1 MPCPSF
7 LAPARGQAS
16 GRDRADTVWPS
27 ARCVRRRVVRFVTP
41 AFIRARGGAT
51 VPGYQASVEVFMK
64 GRMLL
69 AAAAI
74 IGASATATA
83 QTSLTMPPDGGN
95 QRSEV
100 VQQIGLVR
108 VAVEYSSP
116 DVHGPNGEDRRGK
129 IWGTLVPYG
138 IHDLGFNN
146 AKGPWRAGANE
157 NTVLTVSHPVKI
169 QGQPLAAGRYG
180 LHMLAGEKDWTLI
193 LSKNSTSWGSFSYD
207 QAEDALRVTVTPEK
221 APYREWLAY
230 DFVDRQQDR
239 ATLAMHWEEL
249 RVPFTIA
256 VEDGPGLYIENMRRE
271 LRNFAGFR
279 WQSWQAAA
287 QYCLQQNR
295 NLPEALAWA
304 DKAISMPGIGQAN
317 FTTLTTKAQI
327 LERMQRT
334 TEAEAVMAQALDLPG
349 AQPIELHQYGR
360 RLLAAGKSKE
370 ALAVFQK
377 NAKRF
382 GDAWPVHV
390 GLARGHSAVGD
401 YKTALKHAEIALT
414 QAPDDINKKSLAD
427 AIVKLKQGQDMNPPA
442 AR

>member
-1 MPCPSF
+1 M
-7 LAPARGQAS
+7 
-16 GRDRADTVWPS
+16 T
-27 ARCVRRRVVRFVTP
+27 
-41 AFIRARGGAT
+41 
-51 VPGYQASVEVFMK
+51 

-69 AAAAI
+69 VAATMMA
-74 IGASATATA
+74 ASATAAA
-83 QTSLTMPPDGGN
+83 QTTLTMPPDGGN
-95 QRSEV
+95 QRAEV
-100 VQQIGLVR
+100 AQQIGLVR
-108 VAVEYSSP
+108 VSVEYSSP

-129 IWGTLVPYG
+129 IWGALVPYG

-169 QGQPLAAGRYG
+169 QGQPVAAGRYG
-180 LHMLAGEKDWTLI
+180 LHMLAGEKEWTLI

-239 ATLAMHWEEL
+239 ATLALHWEEL

-256 VEDGPGLYIENMRRE
+256 VEDAAGLYIDNMRRE

-279 WQSWQAAA
+279 WQSWQTAA

-295 NLPEALAWA
+295 NLPEALTWA
-304 DKAISMPGIGQAN
+304 EKAIAMPGIGQAN
-317 FTTLTTKAQI
+317 FTTLSTKAQI
-327 LERMQRT
+327 LDRMSRT
-334 TEAEAVMAQALDLPG
+334 SEADAVMAQALEAPNT
-349 AQPIELHQYGR
+349 QPFEIHQYGR
-360 RLLAAGKSKE
+360 RLLAAGKNKE

-382 GDAWPVHV
+382 GDTWPVHV
-390 GLARGHSAVGD
+390 GLARGYSAVGD
-401 YKTALKHAEIALT
+401 YKT
-414 QAPDDINKKSLAD
+414 
-427 AIVKLKQGQDMNPPA
+427 
-442 AR
+442 

>member
-1 MPCPSF
+1 MK
-7 LAPARGQAS
+7 ARM
-16 GRDRADTVWPS
+16 W
-27 ARCVRRRVVRFVTP
+27 
-41 AFIRARGGAT
+41 
-51 VPGYQASVEVFMK
+51 
-64 GRMLL
+64 L
-69 AAAAI
+69 AAAAMMA
-74 IGASATATA
+74 ASATTAA

-129 IWGTLVPYG
+129 IWGALVPYG

-146 AKGPWRAGANE
+146 AKGPWRAGAND
-157 NTVLTVSHPVKI
+157 NTVLSVSHPVKI
-169 QGQPLAAGRYG
+169 QGQPLPAGRYG
-180 LHMLAGEKDWTLI
+180 LHMIAGEKDWTLI

-207 QAEDALRVTVTPEK
+207 QAEDALRVAVAPEK

-230 DFVDRQQDR
+230 DFVERQQDR
-239 ATLAMHWEEL
+239 ATLALHWEEL
-249 RVPFTIA
+249 RVPIA
-256 VEDGPGLYIENMRRE
+256 ITVEDGPGLYIDNMRRE

-279 WQSWQAAA
+279 WQSWQTAA

-295 NLPEALAWA
+295 NLPEALTWA
-304 DKAISMPGIGQAN
+304 EKAIAMPGIGQAN
-317 FTTLTTKAQI
+317 FNTLSTKAQI
-327 LERMQRT
+327 LEKMSRT
-334 TEAEAVMAQALDLPG
+334 TEADAVMAQALDLPN
-349 AQPIELHQYGR
+349 AQPFEIHQYGR
-360 RLLAAGKSKE
+360 RLLAAGKNKE
-370 ALAVFQK
+370 ALAAFQK

-382 GDAWPVHV
+382 GEAWPVHV

-427 AIVKLKQGQDMNPPA
+427 AIVKLKQGQDMNAPPA
-442 AR
+442 TR